1 MVLYFYRLL
10 NDKKLVLF
18 RHLCVGVSLC
28 NSLVLYSQ
36 QLQVVQAIHSL
47 TRDRIAK

>member
-18 RHLCVGVSLC
+18 RHLRLGVSLC

-36 QLQVVQAIHSL
+36 QLKIVEAIHSL
-47 TRDRIAK
+47 TKGRIAK

>member
-1 MVLYFYRLL
+1 MVYFYRLL

-18 RHLCVGVSLC
+18 CHLCLGVSLC

-36 QLQVVQAIHSL
+36 QLKIVQAIHSL
-47 TRDRIAK
+47 TRGRIAK